1 MKIWYITSEFP
12 PSYGGGVGMYV
23 DIISRLMSEAG
34 HQVVVFVRDEQ
45 DKEERVNKN
54 LSYVRFEAN
63 GNKSKAYQ
71 RMGYWTALSY
81 QYYEVVREYAGRNG
95 EPDIIEAQDYNAL
108 AYYI

>member
-71 RMGYWTALSY
+71 LSLIH
-81 QYYEVVREYAGRNG
+81 V
-95 EPDIIEAQDYNAL
+95 
-108 AYYI
+108 